1 MDTTGGPSIIIDQN
15 GERGVIRGLDVQT
28 QHYRVEHDGH
38 EFLVPADLLSPIGQS
53 YFSLPG
59 SFTLLA
65 RQTGVDDTETLT
77 IPVVEERLVV
87 DKRAVE
93 TGVVRVHVTINEREV
108 LVDEPLIEDRVVVE
122 HVPVNRAIDQ
132 PAVARVEGD
141 TTIIPVMKEV
151 LMVRKQ
157 LILVEE
163 IRLTTHREEVHRP
176 QRILLRSEEAH
187 VERLEDKSSS
197 IENQPEHVVK
207 MEIENEN
214 DSWSV

>member
-1 MDTTGGPSIIIDQN
+1 MDTTDGPSIIIDQN
-15 GERGVIRGLDVQT
+15 GERGVIHSLDAQT

-53 YFSLPG
+53 YFSLPA
-59 SFTLLA
+59 SFTMLA
-65 RQTGVDDTETLT
+65 RQTGMDDTETLT

-122 HVPVNRAIDQ
+122 HVPVNRAVDK
-132 PAVARVEGD
+132 PVAARIEGD

-163 IRLTTHREEVHRP
+163 IRLTTRREEVHRP
-176 QRILLRSEEAH
+176 QRIVLRSEEAH
-187 VERLEDKSSS
+187 VERLDDKLNRTPPQS
-197 IENQPEHVVK
+197 E
-207 MEIENEN
+207 
-214 DSWSV
+214 